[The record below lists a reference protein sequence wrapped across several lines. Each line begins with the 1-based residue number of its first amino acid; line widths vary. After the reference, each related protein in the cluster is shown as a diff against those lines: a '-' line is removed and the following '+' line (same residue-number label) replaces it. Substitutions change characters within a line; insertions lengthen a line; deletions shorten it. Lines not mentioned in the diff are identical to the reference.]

1 MPLPSLKM
9 VDILPGINTTVFGE
23 IVWGTMPPGILD
35 NFTFLLNIAKA
46 VGVLFIIYL
55 AFLILKALVQT
66 RQALRIKS
74 IELHIASIDQKLDRI
89 LQHKKESSHDKGKKE
104 K

>member
-1 MPLPSLKM
+1 MA
-9 VDILPGINTTVFGE
+9 DILPGINTTVFGE
-23 IVWGTMPPGILD
+23 LIWSSMPPAILS

-55 AFLILKALVQT
+55 AFLILKVIVQT

-74 IELHIASIDQKLDRI
+74 IESHVTSIDQKLDRL
-89 LQHKKESSHDKGKKE
+89 LQHKKESPHDKGKKE